1 MLKKEKLVFAG
12 AKGHNCSAEKPSYKW
27 GNIHV

>member
-12 AKGHNCSAEKPSYKW
+12 AKGHKYSAEKPSYK
-27 GNIHV
+27 GRNIHI